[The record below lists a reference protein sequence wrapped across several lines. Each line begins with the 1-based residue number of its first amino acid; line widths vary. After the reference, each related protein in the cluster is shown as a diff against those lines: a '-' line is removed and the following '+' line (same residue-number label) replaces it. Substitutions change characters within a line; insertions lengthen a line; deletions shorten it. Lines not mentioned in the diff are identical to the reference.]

1 MKEFLALIVVVVIT
15 GVIYWGVEP
24 FAHGQMYPKVSPADY
39 TYADLKPLEAQG
51 GNAANGK
58 EIVTANCLACHSIKA
73 EGLEMPFSPE
83 DALAAY
89 GVVPPDLSSAGLI
102 YDKNFLG
109 NVIKDVALA
118 TKQTHKFDGN
128 HPMPAYN
135 WMSDQEIADIVAYLQ
150 SIAPKELSNKEV
162 FIDACGRCHDVKY
175 DQWFAQGGLK
185 TYLGTKVPDLSMM
198 IRSRNLEYLHTFIND
213 PQKRLAGTAMPRV
226 GLTQQAEDQ
235 VIAYMESGGDSKK
248 AERESLG
255 WKLVVFMV
263 VMGVIAYL
271 WKRKI
276 WHDAH

>member
-1 MKEFLALIVVVVIT
+1 MLAVV
-15 GVIYWGVEP
+15 
-24 FAHGQMYPKVSPADY
+24 
-39 TYADLKPLEAQG
+39 
-51 GNAANGK
+51 
-58 EIVTANCLACHSIKA
+58 
-73 EGLEMPFSPE
+73 
-83 DALAAY
+83 
-89 GVVPPDLSSAGLI
+89 LSSG
-102 YDKNFLG
+102 
-109 NVIKDVALA
+109 
-118 TKQTHKFDGN
+118 
-128 HPMPAYN
+128 
-135 WMSDQEIADIVAYLQ
+135 
-150 SIAPKELSNKEV
+150 PKEVNNKEV
-162 FIDACGRCHDVKY
+162 FIYACGRGHDVKY

-185 TYLGTKVPDLSMM
+185 TYLVSKFPDLSMM

-235 VIAYMESGGDSKK
+235 VIAYMESVGDSKK